1 MSFLK
6 RKFNQMIRSSLITSI
21 VLIVIGVFLI
31 VKPEEILSLISII
44 IGIGLVV
51 MGIFGV
57 VNFIKDIQDNNPMSL
72 DLIYGALCLIVGSV
86 LITNTKI
93 VGSILPIVLG
103 IWMVINSIIKAQ
115 YATILK
121 EDNNREWQLTL
132 IISILTLVC
141 GILFIFNPF
150 KGAAVLTQIIGTILV
165 IYSVMDIINIII
177 LKKNIHDFKKDV
189 KKDIKKTKKAIEE
202 IDKEVKEAT
211 YEEVEEKKEKK
222 STKKTTKK

>member
-1 MSFLK
+1 MNFLK

-21 VLIVIGVFLI
+21 VLVVVGILLI

-44 IGIGLVV
+44 IGVGLVV

-165 IYSVMDIINIII
+165 IYAVMDIINIII

-211 YEEVEEKKEKK
+211 YEEVEEKPKKK

>member
-1 MSFLK
+1 
-6 RKFNQMIRSSLITSI
+6 MIRSSLITSI

>member
-1 MSFLK
+1 MNFLK

-21 VLIVIGVFLI
+21 VLVVVGILLI

-211 YEEVEEKKEKK
+211 YEEVEEKPKKK

>member
-1 MSFLK
+1 
-6 RKFNQMIRSSLITSI
+6 MIRSSLITSI
-21 VLIVIGVFLI
+21 VLVVIGVFLI

-202 IDKEVKEAT
+202 IDKEVKEAS

>member
-1 MSFLK
+1 MNFLK

-21 VLIVIGVFLI
+21 VLVVVGILLI

-44 IGIGLVV
+44 IGVGLVV

-211 YEEVEEKKEKK
+211 YEEVEEKPKKK